1 MIEELK
7 IEKDVKFLG
16 YLTQEDLRTVF
27 SSATLFA
34 FPSLYEGFGIP
45 ILEAM
50 ACGTPVITSNV
61 SSMPEVAGD
70 AAKLVDPLDVE
81 DIKEAIKSLLEN
93 EDEREALTK
102 KGLKRA
108 SEFSWEKCARETL
121 EVYRSTVGS

>member
-1 MIEELK
+1 DELK
-7 IEKDVKFLG
+7 IDKDVKFLG

-27 SSATLFA
+27 SSATIFA

-70 AAKLVDPLDVE
+70 AAKLVNPFDIE
-81 DIKEAIKSLLEN
+81 DIKEAIQFLLEN
-93 EDEREALTK
+93 EDVREAMTK

-108 SEFSWEKCARETL
+108 AEFSWDRCARETL
-121 EVYRSTVGS
+121 EVYHKTVDS